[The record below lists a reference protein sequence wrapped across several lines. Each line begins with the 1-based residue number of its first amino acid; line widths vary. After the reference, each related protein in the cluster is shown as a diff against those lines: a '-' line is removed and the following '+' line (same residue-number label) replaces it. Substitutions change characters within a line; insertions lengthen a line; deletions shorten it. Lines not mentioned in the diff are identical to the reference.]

1 MRGTVVVILSVLLL
15 GAAGFMANRYWFA
28 PPTSPPISQ
37 TTSAVAP
44 SQYVCPMHPD
54 VVNSEPG
61 TCPICGMALV
71 SAQRDDDAHAEENN
85 GLPTVRITPTVA
97 DNLNVRTA
105 PVTRA
110 KLAREARMQGH
121 VQGYEP
127 AGTLTIRTGMI
138 GRVAA
143 VRVQTPGQQVMSGD
157 VLLEVAPTDN
167 PASAPVSIL
176 MPQDGE
182 VVEVHAKVGDVLEAD
197 AALVTIQTL
206 GQATVDVDVFQS
218 EALWIRAGDRAELT
232 LRHQPGRV
240 WEGRVQAENIRTT
253 FPGRTYS
260 ARLIF
265 PVPAGVVLNDMYGA
279 VRIFDAERPEAL
291 TVPREALIRTED
303 GERVVLA
310 MDDGFTPVA
319 VKSGLESGGRVEIL
333 AGLKDG
339 DRVVVSAQFLLDSE
353 SSLRAELQRMSGA
366 TPPPAHSGDE

>member
-1 MRGTVVVILSVLLL
+1 MRGTVIMMVSVLLL
-15 GAAGFMANRYWFA
+15 GVAGFMANRYWFA
-28 PPTSPPISQ
+28 PPVPTALP
-37 TTSAVAP
+37 AVTP

-71 SAQRDDDAHAEENN
+71 AAQRNGAAGSEEND
-85 GLPTVRITPTVA
+85 GLPAVRITPAVA
-97 DNLNVRTA
+97 NNLNVRTA
-105 PVTRA
+105 PVSRA

-138 GRVAA
+138 GRVSAL
-143 VRVQTPGQQVMSGD
+143 RVQTPGQQVMSGD

-167 PASAPVSIL
+167 PASAPIKIL

-182 VVEVHAKVGDVLEAD
+182 VVEVHAKVGDALAAD
-197 AALVTIQTL
+197 AALVTIKTL
-206 GQATVDVDVFQS
+206 GQAAVDVDVFQS
-218 EALWIRAGDRAELT
+218 EALWIRAGDRAELS
-232 LRHQPGRV
+232 LRHLPGRV

-265 PVPAGVVLNDMYGA
+265 FVPEGVVLNDMYGA
-279 VRIFDAERPEAL
+279 VRIFGAERPEAL

-310 MDDGFTPVA
+310 TDDGFRPVP
-319 VKSGLESGGRVEIL
+319 VTSGLESGGRVEIL
-333 AGLKDG
+333 SGLKDS
-339 DRVVVSAQFLLDSE
+339 DQVVVSAQFLLDAE
-353 SSLRAELQRMSGA
+353 SNLRAELQRMSTA
-366 TPPPAHSGDE
+366 TAPPAHSGAK

>member
-1 MRGTVVVILSVLLL
+1 MILSVLAF
-15 GAAGFMANRYWFA
+15 GAAGFMASRYWPA
-28 PPTSPPISQ
+28 PPPPVMP
-37 TTSAVAP
+37 AVAP
-44 SQYVCPMHPD
+44 SQYVCPMHPEI
-54 VVNSEPG
+54 VNSEPG

-71 SAQRDDDAHAEENN
+71 PAHHDTDADLVGNN
-85 GLPTVRITPTVA
+85 GLPAVRITPAVA
-97 DNLNVRTA
+97 SNLNVRTA

-127 AGTLTIRTGMI
+127 AGTHTIRTGLT

-143 VRVQTPGQQVMSGD
+143 LGVQTPGQQVMSGD
-157 VLLEVAPTDN
+157 VLLEVASTDN
-167 PASAPVSIL
+167 PASAPIQIL
-176 MPQDGE
+176 MPQDGKL
-182 VVEVHAKVGDVLEAD
+182 VKVHVNAGDTLEAG

-206 GQATVDVDVFQS
+206 GQAAVDVDVFQS

-232 LRHQPGRV
+232 LRHLPGRV
-240 WEGRVQAENIRTT
+240 WKGRVQSENIRTT

-265 PVPAGVVLNDMYGA
+265 FVPAGAVLNDMYGA
-279 VRIFDAERPEAL
+279 VRIFGAARPEAL

-310 MDDGFTPVA
+310 TDDGFRPVA
-319 VKSGLESGGRVEIL
+319 VTSGLESGGRVEIL

-339 DRVVVSAQFLLDSE
+339 DQVVVSAQFLLDSE
-353 SSLRAELQRMSGA
+353 SSLRAELQRMSTA
-366 TPPPAHSGDE
+366 SAPHTHSGDQ